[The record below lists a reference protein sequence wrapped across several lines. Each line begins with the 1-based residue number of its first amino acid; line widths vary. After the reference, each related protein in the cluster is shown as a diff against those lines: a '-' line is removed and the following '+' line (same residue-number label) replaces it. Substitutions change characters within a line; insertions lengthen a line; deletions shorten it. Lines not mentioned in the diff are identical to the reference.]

1 MQIEDL
7 PRNPAMLLSYV
18 NTQLRDKFN
27 GSLEALCRELDVDS
41 KEFID
46 MMKQAGWEWN
56 PDAKKFW

>member
-1 MQIEDL
+1 MQIDDL

-18 NTQLRDKFN
+18 NTQLRDKFS

>member
-41 KEFID
+41 KEFLE
-46 MMKQAGWEWN
+46 MMRQAGWEWN